1 MKQGLFKWWKCSLQ
15 ANCTYQNSKYQN
27 SDRIHCKC
35 VLHIKNI
42 AKILDILAK
51 CSTYEKMSKE

>member
-42 AKILDILAK
+42 AKILDTLAIIHV
-51 CSTYEKMSKE
+51 